1 MHRRYAFGG
10 LTPPAAATVFSNPP
24 LITKYRVGGWRLD
37 GWIWMPRAGARRGLG
52 ARLMVGWS
60 VGSGDGVPPLR
71 RGLLGLAYSTAL
83 LLAAARMNQSHLV
96 VGPHKFMTAS
106 QTYLRIRMRSE
117 FELVYQHHTSCYLL
131 SGKAQRCISTR
142 LSSQTLASCFH
153 ERRRIDACADDA

>member
-1 MHRRYAFGG
+1 LDPYLDFLFSSPRRGQG
-10 LTPPAAATVFSNPP
+10 T
-24 LITKYRVGGWRLD
+24 GWWLD
-37 GWIWMPRAGARRGLG
+37 GWMRMPRAGVWRGLG
-52 ARLMVGWS
+52 ERLIDGWS
-60 VGSGDGVPPLR
+60 KDSGEGVSPLR
-71 RGLLGLAYSTAL
+71 TGQLGLAYSTAL

-106 QTYLRIRMRSE
+106 QTCLRIRMRFE